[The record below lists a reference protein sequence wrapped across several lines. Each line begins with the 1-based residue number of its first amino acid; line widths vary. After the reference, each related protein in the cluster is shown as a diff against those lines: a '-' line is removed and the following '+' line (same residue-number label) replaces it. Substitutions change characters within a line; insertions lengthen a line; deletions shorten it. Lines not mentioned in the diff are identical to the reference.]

1 MSAGITIV
9 HSDRLEL
16 SFSPKPWVFA
26 EQRAIEIDALFAAMR
41 VATPALW
48 NGRVLML
55 HDYSY
60 VDGVFRG
67 DYLETDFAS
76 FRAWHDWGCPGAPI
90 YDSFGAAAILTA
102 DNAFILGIM
111 GAQTAN
117 AGRIYFPCGTPD
129 PDDIIQGKV
138 DLDLSVRRELRE
150 ETGLEAR
157 DFAAEPGWT
166 TVIAGPM
173 IAQIKVLRSW
183 DNAASL
189 QARIREHIA
198 RDPKA
203 ELAGTSTARGLKDLT
218 PSMPDFVTAFLKYRW
233 AGNR

>member
-1 MSAGITIV
+1 MTAGITIV

-16 SFSPKPWVFA
+16 SFSPKPWAFA
-26 EQRAIEIDALFAAMR
+26 EQRGVEIDALFAKMR
-41 VATPALW
+41 LNNPALW

-67 DYLETDFAS
+67 AYLETDFANM
-76 FRAWHDWGCPGAPI
+76 RAWHDWGCPGAPI

-111 GAQTAN
+111 STRTAN

-129 PDDIIQGKV
+129 PDDIVESRV

-166 TVIAGPM
+166 TVVAGPL

-189 QARIREHIA
+189 QARIREHVA

-203 ELAGTSTARGLKDLT
+203 ELAGTSTARGPKDLT
-218 PSMPDFVTAFLKYRW
+218 PAMPDFITAFLEYRW